1 MQVLLEAAQGVW
13 QWCPSN
19 RHSGYTQEDRVHQ
32 VVGGGSE
39 LKCSVVLGSD
49 AAAWLP
55 PALGRL
61 TLHRRRVDLAETR
74 EFIAGRVKSRWH
86 LS

>member
-1 MQVLLEAAQGVW
+1 M
-13 QWCPSN
+13 
-19 RHSGYTQEDRVHQ
+19 HQ

-39 LKCSVVLGSD
+39 LKCSAVLGSD
-49 AAAWLP
+49 AAAWLS

-61 TLHRRRVDLAETR
+61 TLHLRRLDLAEPH
-74 EFIAGRVKSRWH
+74 EFIADRVKSRWH